1 MTYYA
6 EARGSVTTE
15 DIHEGGI
22 LRYEKDSMMY
32 CDLWRFSSKAERDS
46 FVNESD
52 DHTEISSKEARK
64 QHKEQFNYW
73 NPSRK
78 GLNHNQ

>member
-15 DIHEGGI
+15 AIREGGI
-22 LRYEKDSMMY
+22 LRYEKDSLMY
-32 CDLWRFSSKAERDS
+32 CDLWRFPSKAERDS
-46 FVNESD
+46 FVNESG
-52 DHTEISSKEARK
+52 DHTEISSKEARE

-73 NPSRK
+73 KHR
-78 GLNHNQ
+78 G